1 MLNNIFNILDKLGF
15 GSQKR
20 AISIQFSNSALNPQI
35 MLQRIDGF
43 HAINEGLSA
52 ELICL
57 STNPFIELKQFI
69 GCQVAVD
76 QVTDSGQLFRTTGII
91 TGASQGQSDGA
102 FSLYRLT
109 MQDPTSLWHKR
120 RNSRVF
126 MNKSVPEILEVIFKE
141 WQSKSSLFASSLKL
155 DTSGLTKSY
164 DIRPFSM
171 QSNESDY
178 AYLTRLMR
186 EESINWL
193 VDESHYIVVSNSQSI
208 EAQKL
213 RLVDDNAQF
222 KAIERRTIRYHRSNA
237 TEQYDSIT
245 SFIAQ
250 RSLQPTA
257 IHVQRWQADSLS
269 QEDASGSV
277 LSSHKHSSNRDN
289 ESLSLEQAWSISPA
303 WISDLKGED
312 QATKSGNSQLDKL
325 NTQLNQY
332 QALQAKYFTAHSSVR
347 DTQVGYWFQLSD
359 HPELEKNHS
368 STDREFLIL
377 KKHFYNQNN
386 LPKDIKDQLE
396 KLLTLS
402 HWETS
407 KDSDQERQ
415 ANELMVVRRS
425 IAVVPEYDPLEHRPV
440 AHVQRA
446 KVTTDGEE
454 IHVDEWG
461 RIKVRFLFT
470 RTDDHSHD
478 GGAGSNDNDTDS
490 AWVDVLTSW
499 AGEGYGAR
507 FLPRKDE
514 LVVIDFFDGNIDRPF
529 VTGRIHEAERNP
541 TKFDIKGQL
550 PDTKK
555 LSGIRSKEVDG
566 EGFNQLRF
574 DDTTGQISTQLHSSH
589 GATQLN
595 LGNLSHPKEIAT
607 SDGRGE
613 GFELRSDQWG
623 AVRAGQGLL
632 ISTHKQDSAKGTHL
646 DAHEGRSQLEG
657 NFNNAKTLSSIA
669 KNQKTDEIESI
680 EQLKIFFEQIE
691 KDIGKFKKAIML
703 LSAPN
708 SIGLSTSEDI
718 HISADG
724 QINQYANKSINQ
736 STNHN
741 FILHAQDKISLFA
754 AEAGA
759 RLFAGKGKIELQA
772 QNDQLDIV
780 ARKGVQIISTES
792 EVIIR
797 ANKKIVLESGGS
809 RLEISSAGIRNATGS
824 LFEVKAGQ
832 HQFKS
837 GEQKAYPE
845 YKLPVL
851 HEYSQKFLIK
861 DSENQ
866 ILKNMNYLAV
876 TKSGVYYEGKT
887 DEEGYTKRIYR
898 PESEGMQVYLGKE
911 AEEKLKEVKG

>member
-1 MLNNIFNILDKLGF
+1 
-15 GSQKR
+15 
-20 AISIQFSNSALNPQI
+20 
-35 MLQRIDGF
+35 MLQRIDGY
-43 HAINEGLSA
+43 HGINEGLSA

-69 GCQVAVD
+69 GCQVVVD

-102 FSLYRLT
+102 LSLYRLT

-126 MNKSVPEILEVIFKE
+126 MNKSVPEIFEVIFKE
-141 WQSKSSLFASSLKL
+141 WQSKSPLFASSLKL
-155 DTSGLTKSY
+155 DTSGLTKNY

-178 AYLTRLMR
+178 TYLTRILR

-193 VDESHYIVVSNSQSI
+193 VDEANYIVSSNSQSI
-208 EAQKL
+208 EPQKL
-213 RLVDDNAQF
+213 RLIDDNAQY

-237 TEQYDSIT
+237 VEKYDSIT

-257 IHVQRWQADSLS
+257 IHVQRWQADQLS
-269 QEDASGSV
+269 QEDGSGSV
-277 LSSHKHSSNRDN
+277 LSKHKHSSNRDN
-289 ESLSLEQAWSISPA
+289 ESLSLEQAWNVSPA

-312 QATKSGNSQLDKL
+312 QVTKSGNSQLEKL

-332 QALQAKYFTAHSSVR
+332 QALQAKYFTAQSSVR
-347 DTQVGYWFQLSD
+347 DTQVGYWFQLID

-368 STDREFLIL
+368 SGDKEFLIL
-377 KKHFYNQNN
+377 NKHFYNQNN
-386 LPKDIKDQLE
+386 IPKDMKDQLE
-396 KLLTLS
+396 KLLILS
-402 HWETS
+402 HWDTS
-407 KDSDQERQ
+407 KDRDQERQ

-425 IAVVPEYDPLEHRPV
+425 ITVVPEYDPLVHRPV

-490 AWVDVLTSW
+490 AWVDVLTPW

-529 VTGRIHEAERNP
+529 VTGRIHEAQRNP

-595 LGNLSHPKEIAT
+595 LGNLSHPKEKAE

-613 GFELRSDQWG
+613 GFELRTDQWG
-623 AVRAGQGLL
+623 GIRAPKGILITTEIASNASGSHLDRKNLQKNIEKSLGINTTIKNAAKGHQTTEPELEL
-632 ISTHKQDSAKGTHL
+632 QESLKSELPNWNESDTTPFIAIDAKDSIILDADKGIVAQAKQNIDISTERNVQIFSGKGFL
-646 DAHEGRSQLEG
+646 
-657 NFNNAKTLSSIA
+657 
-669 KNQKTDEIESI
+669 
-680 EQLKIFFEQIE
+680 
-691 KDIGKFKKAIML
+691 
-703 LSAPN
+703 
-708 SIGLSTSEDI
+708 
-718 HISADG
+718 
-724 QINQYANKSINQ
+724 ANV
-736 STNHN
+736 
-741 FILHAQDKISLFA
+741 LDKISLFA
-754 AEAGA
+754 KA
-759 RLFAGKGKIELQA
+759 
-772 QNDQLDIV
+772 
-780 ARKGVQIISTES
+780 
-792 EVIIR
+792 
-797 ANKKIVLESGGS
+797 
-809 RLEISSAGIRNATGS
+809 AGIKI
-824 LFEVKAGQ
+824 KAGQ
-832 HQFKS
+832 GPVEIEAQADSMKIASQELMHVYAINDFVKVESGKGILLASGGGYIKIEGGNIDIVCPGTISLKAGQVKVMPGSNLSTDLAAMPKLQMDYDEQFVIRNKV
-837 GEQKAYPE
+837 GATMPNTKYR
-845 YKLPVL
+845 
-851 HEYSQKFLIK
+851 IK
-861 DSENQ
+861 TGDGKIIEGVTDS
-866 ILKNMNYLAV
+866 
-876 TKSGVYYEGKT
+876 EGKT
-887 DEEGYTKRIYR
+887 EKVTGMSMTKAILTI
-898 PESEGMQVYLGKE
+898 LG
-911 AEEKLKEVKG
+911 

>member
-1 MLNNIFNILDKLGF
+1 MLNNIFGILDKLGF
-15 GSQKR
+15 GTQKR
-20 AISIQFSNSALNPQI
+20 AINAQFSNSQLNSQI

-43 HAINEGLSA
+43 HGINEGLSA

-69 GCQVAVD
+69 GCQVAID
-76 QVTDSGQLFRTTGII
+76 QVTDSGKLFRTTGII

-102 FSLYRLT
+102 LSLYRLT

-126 MNKSVPEILEVIFKE
+126 MNKNVVEIIEVIFKE
-141 WQSKSSLFASSLKL
+141 WQSKSALFASSLKL

-193 VDESHYIVVSNSQSI
+193 IDESKYIVSSSNESI
-208 EAQKL
+208 EPQKL
-213 RLVDDNAQF
+213 RVIDDNNQF
-222 KAIERRTIRYHRSNA
+222 KAIERRSIRYHRSNA

-257 IHVQRWQADSLS
+257 IHLQRWQADSLS

-277 LSSHKHSSNRDN
+277 LSTHKHSSNRDN
-289 ESLSLEQAWSISPA
+289 ESLSLEQAWTISPA
-303 WISDLKGED
+303 WIGDLKGED
-312 QATKSGNSQLDKL
+312 QATKSGNSQLEKI
-325 NTQLNQY
+325 NKQLNQY
-332 QALQAKYFTAHSSVR
+332 QALQSKYFTVQSSVR
-347 DTQVGYWFQLSD
+347 DTQVGYWFQLVD

-368 STDREFLIL
+368 LNEREFLIL
-377 KKHFYNQNN
+377 NKRYYNRNN
-386 LPKDIKDQLE
+386 LPKDMKDQLE

-402 HWETS
+402 HWDNS
-407 KDSDQERQ
+407 KDSEQERQ

-490 AWVDVLTSW
+490 AWVDVLTPW

-514 LVVIDFFDGNIDRPF
+514 IVVIDFFDGNIDRPF
-529 VTGRIHEAERNP
+529 VTGRIHEAQRNP

-555 LSGIRSKEVDG
+555 LSGIRSKEVSG
-566 EGFNQLRF
+566 EGFGQLRF
-574 DDTTGQISTQLHSSH
+574 DDTTGQLSTQLQSSH
-589 GATQLN
+589 GASQLN
-595 LGNLSHPKEIAT
+595 LGNLSHPKERAE

-613 GFELRSDQWG
+613 GFELRTDQWG
-623 AVRAGQGLL
+623 
-632 ISTHKQDSAKGTHL
+632 S
-646 DAHEGRSQLEG
+646 
-657 NFNNAKTLSSIA
+657 
-669 KNQKTDEIESI
+669 
-680 EQLKIFFEQIE
+680 
-691 KDIGKFKKAIML
+691 
-703 LSAPN
+703 
-708 SIGLSTSEDI
+708 
-718 HISADG
+718 
-724 QINQYANKSINQ
+724 
-736 STNHN
+736 
-741 FILHAQDKISLFA
+741 
-754 AEAGA
+754 
-759 RLFAGKGKIELQA
+759 
-772 QNDQLDIV
+772 
-780 ARKGVQIISTES
+780 
-792 EVIIR
+792 IR
-797 ANKKIVLESGGS
+797 APKGILITT
-809 RLEISSAGIRNATGS
+809 EIDTNEPYRVCRRVNILRDYSDEKTKLYPRN
-824 LFEVKAGQ
+824 
-832 HQFKS
+832 
-837 GEQKAYPE
+837 
-845 YKLPVL
+845 
-851 HEYSQKFLIK
+851 
-861 DSENQ
+861 
-866 ILKNMNYLAV
+866 
-876 TKSGVYYEGKT
+876 
-887 DEEGYTKRIYR
+887 
-898 PESEGMQVYLGKE
+898 
-911 AEEKLKEVKG
+911 

>member
-1 MLNNIFNILDKLGF
+1 MLDNIFGILDKLGF
-15 GSQKR
+15 GTQKR
-20 AISIQFSNSALNPQI
+20 AISAQFSNSQLNSQI
-35 MLQRIDGF
+35 MLQRIDGY
-43 HAINEGLSA
+43 HGINEGLSA

-102 FSLYRLT
+102 LSLYRLT

-126 MNKSVPEILEVIFKE
+126 MNKSVPEIFEVIFKE
-141 WQSKSSLFASSLKL
+141 WQSKSPLFASSLKL
-155 DTSGLTKSY
+155 DTSGLTKTY

-178 AYLTRLMR
+178 TYLTRILR

-193 VDESHYIVVSNSQSI
+193 IDESNYIVSSNNKSI

-237 TEQYDSIT
+237 VEKYDSIT
-245 SFIAQ
+245 SFIAE

-257 IHVQRWQADSLS
+257 IHVQRWQADQLS
-269 QEDASGSV
+269 QEDGSGSV
-277 LSSHKHSSNRDN
+277 LSKHKHSENRDN

-312 QATKSGNSQLDKL
+312 QATKSGNSQLEKL

-332 QALQAKYFTAHSSVR
+332 QALQAKYFTAQSSVR
-347 DTQVGYWFQLSD
+347 DTQVGYFFQLVD

-368 STDREFLIL
+368 SSDREFLIL
-377 KKHFYNQNN
+377 NKHFYNQNN
-386 LPKDIKDQLE
+386 IPKDMKDQLE
-396 KLLTLS
+396 KLLILS
-402 HWETS
+402 HWDTS

-425 IAVVPEYDPLEHRPV
+425 ITVVPEYDPLVHRPV

-490 AWVDVLTSW
+490 AWVDVLTPW

-529 VTGRIHEAERNP
+529 VTGRIHEAQRNP

-595 LGNLSHPKEIAT
+595 LGNLSHPKEKAE

-613 GFELRSDQWG
+613 GFELRTDQWG
-623 AVRAGQGLL
+623 GIRAPKGILITTEVDTNASGNQLDRKNLQQNIEKFLGTNTAIKDAAKGHQTTEPELEL
-632 ISTHKQDSAKGTHL
+632 QESIKSELPSWNESDTTPFIAIDAKDSIILDADKGIVAQAKQNIDISTERNVQIFS
-646 DAHEGRSQLEG
+646 GRG
-657 NFNNAKTLSSIA
+657 
-669 KNQKTDEIESI
+669 
-680 EQLKIFFEQIE
+680 FF
-691 KDIGKFKKAIML
+691 
-703 LSAPN
+703 
-708 SIGLSTSEDI
+708 
-718 HISADG
+718 
-724 QINQYANKSINQ
+724 ANV
-736 STNHN
+736 
-741 FILHAQDKISLFA
+741 LDKISLFA
-754 AEAGA
+754 KAAGIKIKA
-759 RLFAGKGKIELQA
+759 GEGPVEIESQASTMKIASQELMHVYAINDFVKVESGKGILLASGGGYIKIEGG
-772 QNDQLDIV
+772 NIDIV
-780 ARKGVQIISTES
+780 CPGTIS
-792 EVIIR
+792 
-797 ANKKIVLESGGS
+797 L
-809 RLEISSAGIRNATGS
+809 
-824 LFEVKAGQ
+824 KAGQ
-832 HQFKS
+832 VKVMPGSNLSTDLAAMPKLQMDYDELFVLRNKV
-837 GEQKAYPE
+837 GKAMPNMK
-845 YKLPVL
+845 YKITTEDGKVI
-851 HEYSQKFLIK
+851 QG
-861 DSENQ
+861 
-866 ILKNMNYLAV
+866 V
-876 TKSGVYYEGKT
+876 TDAEGKT
-887 DEEGYTKRIYR
+887 EKVTSLSMTKAVISLLGYVDE
-898 PESEGMQVYLGKE
+898 
-911 AEEKLKEVKG
+911 

>member
-1 MLNNIFNILDKLGF
+1 MLNNIVSILDNLGF

-20 AISIQFSNSALNPQI
+20 AISVQFSNSQLNSQI
-35 MLQRIDGF
+35 MLQRIDGY
-43 HAINEGLSA
+43 HALNEGLSA

-57 STNPFIELKQFI
+57 STNSFIELKQFI

-102 FSLYRLT
+102 LSLYRLT
-109 MQDPTSLWHKR
+109 MQDATSLWHKR

-126 MNKSVPEILEVIFKE
+126 MNKSVVEICDVIFKE
-141 WQSKSSLFASSLKL
+141 WQSKSPLFASSLKL
-155 DTSGLTKSY
+155 DTSGLTKTY

-178 AYLTRLMR
+178 TYLTRILR

-193 VDESHYIVVSNSQSI
+193 VDESHYIVSSNSQSI

-213 RLVDDNAQF
+213 RLIDDNNQF
-222 KAIERRTIRYHRSNA
+222 RASERKTIRYHRSNA

-257 IHVQRWQADSLS
+257 IHVQRWQADVLS

-312 QATKSGNSQLDKL
+312 QATKSGNSQLEKL
-325 NTQLNQY
+325 NKQLNQY

-347 DTQVGYWFQLSD
+347 DTQTGYWFQLID

-368 STDREFLIL
+368 SSDREFLIL

-396 KLLTLS
+396 KLLILS
-402 HWETS
+402 HWEIS

-415 ANELMVVRRS
+415 ANEIMVVRRS
-425 IAVVPEYDPLEHRPV
+425 IAVVPEYDPLKHRPV

-470 RTDDHSHD
+470 RTNDHSHD

-490 AWVDVLTSW
+490 AWVDVLTPW
-499 AGEGYGAR
+499 AGDGYGAR

-555 LSGIRSKEVDG
+555 LSGIRSKEVSGD
-566 EGFNQLRF
+566 GFNQLRF

-589 GATQLN
+589 GASQLN
-595 LGNLSHPKEIAT
+595 LGNLSHPKEQAM

-613 GFELRSDQWG
+613 GFELRTDQWG
-623 AVRAGQGLL
+623 ALRAGQGLL
-632 ISTHKQDSAKGTHL
+632 LSTYQQTQASKDHLQLKVTQEQFSASLNQVTALNKTAVELESTSLDILSKFQEFIEQLSTEDVAKANAFKSAVMVLASPKSIGLNSEEDIHASAKGFIVH
-646 DAHEGRSQLEG
+646 
-657 NFNNAKTLSSIA
+657 NA
-669 KNQKTDEIESI
+669 
-680 EQLKIFFEQIE
+680 
-691 KDIGKFKKAIML
+691 G
-703 LSAPN
+703 
-708 SIGLSTSEDI
+708 
-718 HISADG
+718 
-724 QINQYANKSINQ
+724 KSINL
-736 STNHN
+736 STQNSL
-741 FILHAQDKISLFA
+741 IAQASKKISLFA
-754 AEAGA
+754 AREDASLIAGV
-759 RLFAGKGKIELQA
+759 GKVLLKSIS
-772 QNDQLDIV
+772 NTLDLIS
-780 ARKGVQIISTES
+780 RKDLNIKSTEGKVFITS
-792 EVIIR
+792 PTEVVIT
-797 ANKKIVLESGGS
+797 GGS
-809 RLEISSAGIRNATGS
+809 SQISIKDSGIYSKTSGINES
-824 LFEVKAGQ
+824 KAGQ
-832 HQFKS
+832 HIFKS
-837 GEQKAYPE
+837 GESVDKNILGNQLYDLKV
-845 YKLPVL
+845 KVL
-851 HEYSQKFLIK
+851 DEV
-861 DSENQ
+861 
-866 ILKNMNYLAV
+866 KNIAVKNKKYLL
-876 TKSGVYYEGKT
+876 TLSDGSMLEGIT
-887 DEEGYTKRIYR
+887 DDKGYTETALSSK
-898 PESEGMQVYLGKE
+898 Q
-911 AEEKLKEVKG
+911 LKINSIEFIEDQN

>member
-1 MLNNIFNILDKLGF
+1 MLDNIFGILDKLGF
-15 GSQKR
+15 GAQKR
-20 AISIQFSNSALNPQI
+20 AINAQFSNSQLNSQI

-43 HAINEGLSA
+43 HGINEGLSA

-69 GCQVAVD
+69 GCQVAID
-76 QVTDSGQLFRTTGII
+76 QVTDSGKFFRTTGII

-102 FSLYRLT
+102 LSLYRLT

-126 MNKSVPEILEVIFKE
+126 MNKNIIEIIEVIFKE
-141 WQSKSSLFASSLKL
+141 WQSKSALFASSLKL

-178 AYLTRLMR
+178 VYLTRLMR

-193 VDESHYIVVSNSQSI
+193 IDEASYIVSSNSQSI
-208 EAQKL
+208 EAQKI

-222 KAIERRTIRYHRSNA
+222 KAIERRSIRYHRSNA

-245 SFIAQ
+245 SFIAE

-257 IHVQRWQADSLS
+257 IHLQRWQADSLS

-277 LSSHKHSSNRDN
+277 LSTHKHSSNRDN
-289 ESLSLEQAWSISPA
+289 ESLSLEQAWSVSPA

-312 QATKSGNSQLDKL
+312 QATKSGNSQLEKL
-325 NTQLNQY
+325 NKQLNQY
-332 QALQAKYFTAHSSVR
+332 QALQAKYFTAQSSVR
-347 DTQVGYWFQLSD
+347 DTQVGFWFQLIG

-368 STDREFLIL
+368 SNDREFLIL
-377 KKHFYNQNN
+377 NKHFYNQNN
-386 LPKDIKDQLE
+386 FPKDIQEQIE

-402 HWETS
+402 HWQTS

-425 IAVVPEYDPLEHRPV
+425 IAVVPEYDPLQHRPT

-490 AWVDVLTSW
+490 AWVDVLTPW

-574 DDTTGQISTQLHSSH
+574 DDTTGQISAQLHSSH

-595 LGNLSHPKEIAT
+595 LGNLSHPKDKAE

-613 GFELRSDQWG
+613 GFELRTDQWG
-623 AVRAGQGLL
+623 GIRAPKGIL
-632 ISTHKQDSAKGTHL
+632 ITTEVADNASGDQLDRSKLQQNIEKFLGTNKAIQDAAKGHQTTEPELELQEALKTNLRNWNESDSTPYIAIDAKDSLIL
-646 DAHEGRSQLEG
+646 DADKGIVAQAKENIDISSERNIQIFSGRG
-657 NFNNAKTLSSIA
+657 
-669 KNQKTDEIESI
+669 
-680 EQLKIFFEQIE
+680 FF
-691 KDIGKFKKAIML
+691 
-703 LSAPN
+703 
-708 SIGLSTSEDI
+708 
-718 HISADG
+718 
-724 QINQYANKSINQ
+724 ANV
-736 STNHN
+736 
-741 FILHAQDKISLFA
+741 LDKISLFA
-754 AEAGA
+754 KA
-759 RLFAGKGKIELQA
+759 
-772 QNDQLDIV
+772 
-780 ARKGVQIISTES
+780 
-792 EVIIR
+792 
-797 ANKKIVLESGGS
+797 
-809 RLEISSAGIRNATGS
+809 AGIKI
-824 LFEVKAGQ
+824 KAGQ
-832 HQFKS
+832 GPIEIEAQADTLKIASQELMHVYAINDFVKVES
-837 GEQKAYPE
+837 GKGILLASGGGYIKIEGGNIDIVCSGKINLKAGQVEVMSGSTLSTDLAAMPKLQMDYDELFVLRNKAGKAMPNMK
-845 YKLPVL
+845 YK
-851 HEYSQKFLIK
+851 IK
-861 DSENQ
+861 TEDGKMIEG
-866 ILKNMNYLAV
+866 V
-876 TKSGVYYEGKT
+876 TDAEGKT
-887 DEEGYTKRIYR
+887 EKVTSLSMTKAVITLLGYVDE
-898 PESEGMQVYLGKE
+898 
-911 AEEKLKEVKG
+911 